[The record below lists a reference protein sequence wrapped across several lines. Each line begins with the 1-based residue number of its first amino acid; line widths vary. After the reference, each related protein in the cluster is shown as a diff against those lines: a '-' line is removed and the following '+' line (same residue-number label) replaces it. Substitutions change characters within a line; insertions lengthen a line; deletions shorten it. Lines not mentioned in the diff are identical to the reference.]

1 MSQNKDTQLPNVTG
15 KAAQICG
22 SWQIV
27 LDVVIARQRN
37 GAKDL
42 TDREIRDVLELLHS
56 PRRFEVGQVANRVS
70 DLVKAGLLKESEPRL
85 NPKTRK
91 MNRTVF
97 APAEQGRLVL

>member
-1 MSQNKDTQLPNVTG
+1 MVNDNDTQLPSLVG
-15 KAAQICG
+15 KAAPICQ

-37 GAKDL
+37 GATNL
-42 TDREIRDVLELLHS
+42 TDREIRDVLEFLHS

-85 NPKTRK
+85 NPKTKK

-97 APAEQGRLVL
+97 APAQQGRLVS